1 MEAIC
6 KSAGVT
12 ETERMLAEFCERS
25 FLKLWTYPNPF
36 KDDGK
41 ELCDVLAVFGDQVFV
56 FFDRE
61 KAFTDSPEDDPL
73 IAWDRW
79 KRRAIDRQVV
89 TARGAERYLRTGR
102 GIFLDPKQ
110 AQPFP
115 LEINLSTAIV
125 HKVVVAHGAKDACKR
140 SSEQNVYG
148 SLAITYSDPEI
159 KSEPW
164 PFHVVMDRQD
174 PVHVFDSH
182 NMPIVLGEL
191 DTITDFSRYLVEKTR
206 AIGRFDTLSY
216 CGEEDLLGHYLLNFD
231 AKTNQHVI
239 GSSDGSFNGVMI
251 GEGEWRDF
259 VQSELYKNTKR
270 EDEVSYFW
278 DELIQRTCQNALD
291 GRLGGNSD
299 LLRGK
304 SAIIEMVK
312 EPRFVRRAL
321 SSKIREN
328 VVNFPDGSGF
338 MRHVSLMPSF
348 FPEVA
353 YVFLQI
359 RAPEEFRNQPDYR
372 EKRMTLL
379 EIACGSA
386 RNKFS
391 HLQRI
396 IGIGMDAPKFAGDTN
411 SEDFI
416 LMPCEQW
423 SEQQRAH
430 YEEQN
435 QLWRFFDTPQAQRY
449 EQTVTQFVPPNESWQ
464 GKKVGRNDTC
474 PCGSGKKYKKCHGK
488 G

>member
-1 MEAIC
+1 MEAIS
-6 KSAGVT
+6 KSVGVT

-41 ELCDVLAVFGDQVFV
+41 ELCDVLAVFGDHVFV

-61 KAFTDSPEDDPL
+61 KAFTRAPEDDPL

-102 GIFLDPKQ
+102 GIFLDAKQ
-110 AQPFP
+110 AKPFP
-115 LEINLSTAIV
+115 LEINPSTAIV
-125 HKVVVAHGAKDACKR
+125 HKIVVSHGAKDACKR

-159 KSEPW
+159 KTEPW

-216 CGEEDLLGHYLLNFD
+216 CGEEDLLAHYLLNFD
-231 AKTNQHVI
+231 EKTNQHVI
-239 GSSDGSFNGVMI
+239 GASDGSFNAVMI

-259 VQSELYKNTKR
+259 VQSDLYKNTKR

-291 GRLGGNSD
+291 GTLGGNSD

-312 EPRFVRRAL
+312 EPRFARRAL

-328 VVNFPDGSGF
+328 VDNFPDGSGF
-338 MRHVSLMPSF
+338 MRHVSLMPSV

-359 RAPEEFRNQPDYR
+359 RAPEEFRNQADYR

-391 HLQRI
+391 HLHKI
-396 IGIGMDAPKFAGDTN
+396 IGIGVDAPKFAADTA
-411 SEDFI
+411 EDFI

-423 SEQQRAH
+423 SEEQRAH
-430 YEEQN
+430 YEEKN
-435 QLWRFFDTPQAQRY
+435 QLWRFFGTPQARRY

-464 GKKVGRNDTC
+464 GKKVGRNDAC